1 MYRRFLS
8 VTIVSSVMLFSGC
21 ATVVQPT
28 ISEEES
34 SINFYPAGY
43 QNLIQSEIMA
53 GLNKEKAGLQIQ
65 DISISKPD
73 FQCTEDMFGRQ
84 CKFVGTVDTVM
95 NEDGWTNRY
104 FMQKNGIREI
114 THYRYY
120 DYTISATKSNYVYV
134 IKKHEDVRISR

>member
-1 MYRRFLS
+1 
-8 VTIVSSVMLFSGC
+8 
-21 ATVVQPT
+21 
-28 ISEEES
+28 
-34 SINFYPAGY
+34 
-43 QNLIQSEIMA
+43 
-53 GLNKEKAGLQIQ
+53 
-65 DISISKPD
+65 
-73 FQCTEDMFGRQ
+73 MFGRQ